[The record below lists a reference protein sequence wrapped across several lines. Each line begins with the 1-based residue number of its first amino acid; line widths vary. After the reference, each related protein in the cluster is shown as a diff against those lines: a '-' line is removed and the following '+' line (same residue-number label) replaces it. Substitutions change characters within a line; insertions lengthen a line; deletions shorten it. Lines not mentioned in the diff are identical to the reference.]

1 MKNLIKVAFLSS
13 IITAAMVYVIL
24 EWKPLR
30 SDLSR
35 PPEVSMASSP
45 SSATEPAALP
55 PALGDDERNNIE
67 IYQKYSQGVVNITST
82 SMAYD
87 TFFFRAVPQSGMGS
101 GAIIDAQGHIVTN
114 YHVVRDAEL
123 LEVTLP
129 NKTKHK
135 ARVVGTDPNN
145 DLAVIQIDAPRGV
158 TPIPMGTS
166 KGLLVGQKVLAI
178 GNPFGLDRTMTTG
191 IISALG
197 RSIQAENGR
206 IIEDIIQTD
215 ASINHGNSGGPLLNN
230 QGQIIGINAA
240 ILSPNDTGNYGIGF
254 AIPADTVRRI
264 TDEILKLGYVR
275 HAYIGL
281 EQRGLLPL
289 ADYPGL
295 PGALDLDTDRG
306 LLVLAVPENGPS
318 GQAGIRGGNRR
329 VRIGNS
335 VLPAGGDVILA
346 LNGKEVNSLL
356 ELASEI
362 DRYKP
367 GDRVTVS
374 VLRANRKVE
383 IPVTLQE
390 QPRQDTPRQ
399 R

>member
-1 MKNLIKVAFLSS
+1 MKNPLKVAFLSS

-35 PPEVSMASSP
+35 PPEVSWASSP
-45 SSATEPAALP
+45 ASAAALA
-55 PALGDDERNNIE
+55 PAVPVTDDERNNIE

-82 SMAYD
+82 TLAYD
-87 TFFFRAVPQSGMGS
+87 FFLRPVPQSGTGS
-101 GAIIDAQGHIVTN
+101 GAIFDAQGHIVTN
-114 YHVVRDAEL
+114 YHVIRDAEL

-135 ARVVGTDPNN
+135 AKVIGTDPNN
-145 DLAVIQIDAPRGV
+145 DLAVIQIDIPSSGV
-158 TPIPMGTS
+158 TPIPLGTS
-166 KGLLVGQKVLAI
+166 KGLQVGQKVLAI

-206 IIEDIIQTD
+206 IIDDIIQTD

-264 TDEILKLGYVR
+264 TDEILKVGYVR
-275 HAYIGL
+275 HAYLGVDGRTLIPL
-281 EQRGLLPL
+281 ANIRGL
-289 ADYPGL
+289 AE
-295 PGALDLDTDRG
+295 ALDLKTDGG
-306 LLVLAVPENGPS
+306 LLVDTVPSNGPLAV
-318 GQAGIRGGNRR
+318 AGIHESTRR
-329 VRIGNS
+329 VRVGNYQ
-335 VLPAGGDVILA
+335 VPAGGDVILA
-346 LNGKEVNSLL
+346 VNKKEVNTFV

-367 GDRVTVS
+367 GDKVTIT
-374 VLRANRKVE
+374 VLRNNQKLE
-383 IPVTLQE
+383 LTVTLQE
-390 QPRQDTPRQ
+390 QPRQR
-399 R
+399 